1 MERGLGDHIF
11 TDVGGSRSL
20 GEREV
25 MALVETDC
33 TWKQPR
39 SSREED
45 CGLELK

>member
-11 TDVGGSRSL
+11 MDVKGSRSL
-20 GEREV
+20 GELEM
-25 MALVETDC
+25 MALVETD
-33 TWKQPR
+33 WKQPG